1 MDKIF
6 IRNLQTLGILGVN
19 ESERNSPREIII
31 SLDIFGDFQET
42 GKKDDIRLGVDYSQV
57 AREVINLVEKSH
69 RFTIE
74 ALAEDI
80 ACLCLKIQAVQ
91 EVLVRVE
98 KPGAL
103 KVADT
108 VGVEILR
115 RH

>member
-6 IRNLQTLGILGVN
+6 LRNLRAFGILGVN

-31 SLDIFGDFQET
+31 SLEIFGDFQKT
-42 GKKDDIRLGVDYSQV
+42 GDIDDIQLGVDYSQV
-57 AREVINLVEKSH
+57 AREVIDLVKKSH
-69 RFTIE
+69 RYTIE

-80 ACLCLKIQAVQ
+80 ARLCLKNQAIQ

-98 KPGAL
+98 KPGAI
-103 KVADT
+103 KDADM